1 MIDCAL
7 LLQSIEPE
15 DLGATE
21 FINITAGVKAL
32 VDSVQTI
39 TNVSDCC
46 KYNHQILDK
55 FCALQSPVSVY

>member
-1 MIDCAL
+1 MSEYAL
-7 LLQSIEPE
+7 SLQSIEAA

-21 FINITAGVKAL
+21 FINITAEVTAL
-32 VDSVQTI
+32 VDSVETI

-55 FCALQSPVSVY
+55 FCALQSPVSCI